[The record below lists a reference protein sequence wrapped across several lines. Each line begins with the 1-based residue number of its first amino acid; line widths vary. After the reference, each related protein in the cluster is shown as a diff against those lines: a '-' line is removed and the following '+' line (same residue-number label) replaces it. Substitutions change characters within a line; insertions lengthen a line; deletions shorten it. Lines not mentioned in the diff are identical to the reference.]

1 MATCKPE
8 GMVLSAVEHHNLN
21 RPMDILVLAKDVI
34 HQTVDVSNDIPYKIF
49 MIENFV
55 WYIICVSDAKE
66 VM

>member
-8 GMVLSAVEHHNLN
+8 GMVSAVEHYNLN
-21 RPMDILVLAKDVI
+21 RPMNILVLAKNVI

-55 WYIICVSDAKE
+55 WYVISVSDAKE